1 MIIEYR
7 KVDARKAKWFQ
18 IMLPILC
25 LAAGGIFGY
34 ALAGYF
40 KMDFWFWPFV
50 GGSIVVWMYIAY
62 NYIKIFRRDAIS
74 AKEQLTVAEI
84 EPAEYLINTEEE
96 VEELAEKP
104 KSFLYSGR

>member
-1 MIIEYR
+1 VIIEYR
-7 KVDARKAKWFQ
+7 KVDERKAKWFQ
-18 IMLPILC
+18 IFLPIGC
-25 LAAGGIFGY
+25 LAAGAIFGH
-34 ALAGYF
+34 ALAGFF
-40 KMDFWFWPFV
+40 KLDFWFWPFV
-50 GGSIVVWMYIAY
+50 GGSIVVWLFIAY

-84 EPAEYLINTEEE
+84 EPAEFLINTEEE

>member
-1 MIIEYR
+1 
-7 KVDARKAKWFQ
+7 
-18 IMLPILC
+18 
-25 LAAGGIFGY
+25 
-34 ALAGYF
+34 
-40 KMDFWFWPFV
+40 MDFWFWPFV

-74 AKEQLTVAEI
+74 AKEQLTVTEI